1 MITIQ
6 INHFLIITSTA
17 FFLGFLGLILNRK
30 NILITIMS
38 LEIMLLAGNLNFII
52 FSIYLDNII
61 GQIFVLFVLTVA
73 ATESALG
80 LAILM
85 AHYRLKN
92 NIKLSSIKNTPKN
105 I

>member
-6 INHFLIITSTA
+6 ISHFLIITSAA
-17 FFLGFLGLILNRK
+17 FLLGAFGLILNRR

-38 LEIMLLAGNLNFII
+38 IEIMLLAGNLNFIV
-52 FSIYLDNII
+52 FSIYLDNIV

-80 LAILM
+80 LAILT
-85 AHYRLKN
+85 AHYRLKQ
-92 NIKLSSIKNTPKN
+92 NIKLSSVKFTKH
-105 I
+105 

>member
-6 INHFLIITSTA
+6 ISQFLTITSIA

-52 FSIYLDNII
+52 FSIYLDNIV
-61 GQIFVLFVLTVA
+61 GQIFVIFVLTVA

-92 NIKLSSIKNTPKN
+92 NIKLNSIKNISKN

>member
-1 MITIQ
+1 MINIQ
-6 INHFLIITSTA
+6 INHFLITTSIA
-17 FFLGFLGLILNRK
+17 FFLGALGLILNRK

-52 FSIYLDNII
+52 FSIYLDNIV
-61 GQIFVLFVLTVA
+61 GQIFVLFVLTIA

-80 LAILM
+80 LSILM

-92 NIKLSSIKNTPKN
+92 TIQLNSIKDT
-105 I
+105 

>member
-6 INHFLIITSTA
+6 INQFLTITSIA

-38 LEIMLLAGNLNFII
+38 IEIMLLAGNLNFII
-52 FSIYLDNII
+52 FSIYLDNIV
-61 GQIFVLFVLTVA
+61 GQIFVIFVLTVA

-92 NIKLSSIKNTPKN
+92 NIKLKSIKNISKN

>member
-92 NIKLSSIKNTPKN
+92 NIKLNSIKHTPKN
-105 I
+105 V